1 MWLGYP
7 GTSGASFMDY
17 LITDGVTSPNDLNP
31 HYSEKLA
38 YMPHTFFIGDHWN
51 MFPHLL
57 DKVIIESKEG
67 LKRDT
72 IGIINALDVKG
83 FMEKVNTVAPATVG
97 GAVANGI
104 SLSDKVI
111 MNKIHYLVLSMGR
124 KSVDPVYSVTHV
136 KEPSALI
143 EKRGTHRL
151 VTRNKPCYICF
162 TILHIYSVTGT

>member
-17 LITDGVTSPNDLNP
+17 LISDTVTSPIELNS

-57 DKVIIESKEG
+57 DKVIIESKDG
-67 LKRDT
+67 LKKDT

-83 FMEKVNTVAPATVG
+83 FMEKVNAVAPATVG
-97 GAVANGI
+97 AATANGI
-104 SLSDKVI
+104 LS
-111 MNKIHYLVLSMGR
+111 
-124 KSVDPVYSVTHV
+124 
-136 KEPSALI
+136 I
-143 EKRGTHRL
+143 EQVSHL
-151 VTRNKPCYICF
+151 MW
-162 TILHIYSVTGT
+162 